1 MATRDLA
8 ADQLAMITAASQRP
22 VLFYEG
28 EFTGGTLRLWSGVGT
43 ISWNSQS
50 WTGAG
55 NLLSIGE
62 IQETTEIRASGTT
75 LSLSGLNTSI
85 ISIALAQCRQGL
97 AGRVWLGGLDASN
110 AVIADPFMAF
120 EGRLDVPEI
129 SDDGETCTVSIS
141 YESRLIALERPRE
154 RRVTHEDQQIDYP
167 GDLFREYVAGL
178 QDKVLTW

>member
-8 ADQLAMITAASQRP
+8 AGQLAMIQALAKRP

-55 NLLSIGE
+55 TLLGIGP

-75 LSLSGLNTSI
+75 LSLNGVSSSI
-85 ISIALAQCRQGL
+85 ISVALAQCRQGL
-97 AGRVWLGGLDASN
+97 PGRVWLGGLDSSN
-110 AVIADPFMAF
+110 AVIADPYMAF

-129 SDDGETCTVSIS
+129 SDDGETCSVSVS
-141 YESRLIALERPRE
+141 YESRLIMLERPRE

-167 GDLFREYVAGL
+167 GDRFREYITGL
-178 QDKVLTW
+178 QDKVVVW

>member
-8 ADQLAMITAASQRP
+8 TDQLAMIVAASKRP

-28 EFTGGTLRLWSGVGT
+28 EFSGGTLRLWTGVGT

-55 NLLSIGE
+55 SLLGIGE

-75 LSLSGLNTSI
+75 LSLNGLSTSF
-85 ISIALAQCRQGL
+85 ISLALAQCRKGL
-97 AGRVWLGGLDASN
+97 PGRVWLGGLDASN
-110 AVIADPFMAF
+110 AVIADPYMAF

-129 SDDGETCTVSIS
+129 TDEGETCNVSVS
-141 YESRLIALERPRE
+141 YESRLILLERPKE

-167 GDLFREYVAGL
+167 GDLFREYIAGL
-178 QDKVLTW
+178 QDREIVW

>member
-8 ADQLAMITAASQRP
+8 TDQLAMIVAAAQRP
-22 VLFYEG
+22 VMFYEG
-28 EFTGGTLRLWSGVGT
+28 EFSGGTLRLWTGVGT
-43 ISWNSQS
+43 ISWNSQT

-55 NLLSIGE
+55 NLLSVGE

-75 LSLSGLNTSI
+75 VSLNGLNSSLI
-85 ISIALAQCRQGL
+85 AVALAQCRQGL
-97 AGRVWLGGLDASN
+97 SGRVWLGGLDASG

-129 SDDGETCTVSIS
+129 SDEGETCNVSVS
-141 YESRLIALERPRE
+141 YEGRLILLERPKE

-167 GDLFREYVAGL
+167 GDLFREYIAGM
-178 QDKVLTW
+178 QDKVVTW

>member
-1 MATRDLA
+1 MASRDLA
-8 ADQLAMITAASQRP
+8 AAQLSMIQAAAKRP
-22 VLFYEG
+22 VLFFEG

-43 ISWNSQS
+43 ISWNGQS

-55 NLLSIGE
+55 SLLGFGQ

-75 LSLSGLNTSI
+75 ISLNGISSSL

-97 AGRVWLGGLDASN
+97 SGRVWLGGLDASN
-110 AVIADPFMAF
+110 AVIADPYMAF

-129 SDDGETCTVSIS
+129 SDEGETCTISIS
-141 YESRLIALERPRE
+141 YESRLIALERPRD

-167 GDLFREYVAGL
+167 GDLFREYMVSL
-178 QDKVLTW
+178 QDKVLNW